1 MSPKKTAQ
9 SVKAL
14 RDAEK
19 AVEKARVAHRAAFR
33 KALAQLFN
41 EFGLKLEAEGTQGAR
56 LAIEPVKREFKAE
69 ELPE

>member
-1 MSPKKTAQ
+1 MSPKKTSA

-19 AVEKARVAHRAAFR
+19 AVEKARTAHRVAFR

-41 EFGLKLEAEGTQGAR
+41 EYGLKLDEGSQGAR
-56 LAIEPVKREFKAE
+56 LAIEPVMREFKVE